1 MHEDAT
7 IFVVDDDHAALNSLA
22 ALVRSRG
29 LRCETFDSAA
39 AFLNVFNPEAP
50 GVIITDLRMDGM
62 SGLELQECL
71 AERKSLLPMIVVS
84 GHADVPV
91 TVKLMAGG
99 AVTLLQKPYDEH
111 DLLQAIEAALR
122 ENHRL
127 RSHLSRMTD
136 IGRRLNSLT
145 ETEEQIM
152 KLMLEG
158 QQNKTIALAI
168 RTSSRTIDRRRR
180 SLLNKMEVETI
191 AELANLVAEYR
202 LFRETWAPTAKALA
216 IA

>member
-1 MHEDAT
+1 MTDDAT

-29 LRCETFDSAA
+29 LRCETFDSAPD
-39 AFLNVFNPEAP
+39 FLKVFNPEAA
-50 GVIITDLRMDGM
+50 GAIITDLRMDGM

-71 AERKSLLPMIVVS
+71 AERGSLLPVIVVS

-122 ENHRL
+122 ENHRS
-127 RSHLSRMTD
+127 RSYLGRMND
-136 IGRRLNSLT
+136 IGRRLNSLS

-158 QQNKTIALAI
+158 QQNKIIALEL

-180 SLLNKMEVETI
+180 SLLDKMEVETV

-202 LFRETWAPTAKALA
+202 LFREAWTPTTRARA